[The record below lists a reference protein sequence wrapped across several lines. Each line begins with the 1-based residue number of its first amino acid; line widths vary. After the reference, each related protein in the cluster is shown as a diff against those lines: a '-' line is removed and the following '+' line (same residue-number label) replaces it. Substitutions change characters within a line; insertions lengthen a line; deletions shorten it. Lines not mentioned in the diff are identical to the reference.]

1 MFLTPTLKQSPNQK
15 GSPIT
20 YDVMLTFDLDGDSG
34 SERKKVEKYLKD
46 ELGFK
51 KTWLDFDSNRTENS
65 IEENYLL
72 PHNTYL
78 SKQFSD
84 RDYVSKKELA
94 VFLKNTLEEVFL
106 GLNGSFSFLID
117 KAENEEINGC
127 AFEFKK

>member
-65 IEENYLL
+65 IEENYPL